1 MKMKV
6 RKYTLFIALLAT
18 SGLAACGGGSQDAVE
33 EAAAPDLAPADL
45 VLRGGKVATVDPALG
60 NVEAIAVNGY
70 QITAVG
76 SDEEISA
83 YIGPETEVIQLNGRF
98 AMPGFIEGHG
108 HYMGLGRAKQILDLT
123 RVNDWDEVVTM
134 VAGAVDKAQ
143 AGEWIFGRGWHQ
155 DKWDSVPEDAVDG
168 VPLNDTLNAVS
179 PDNPVSLR
187 HASGHAGFFNDA
199 ALRAGGITDE
209 TADPPGGTI
218 VRTDL

>member
-155 DKWDSVPEDAVDG
+155 DKWDSVPEDASRQ
-168 VPLNDTLNAVS
+168 P
-179 PDNPVSLR
+179 
-187 HASGHAGFFNDA
+187 A
-199 ALRAGGITDE
+199 ACERA
-209 TADPPGGTI
+209 
-218 VRTDL
+218 RRLFQ